1 MEKVKNTVDE
11 ILFAIVYFGSF
22 ILQIVPSIAAVFLPT
37 NSVWFWACCVVG
49 LVALIVQAIKFPCFN
64 TRIWRCGMVAMFIFS
79 FFAKGWMV

>member
-1 MEKVKNTVDE
+1 MEKVKSMLDE
-11 ILFAIVYFGSF
+11 ILFAMLYFGSF
-22 ILQIVPSIAAVFLPT
+22 VLQIVPSIAIVFLPAT
-37 NSVWFWACCVVG
+37 SVWLWVCCAIG